1 MPDAYQD
8 GVFFH
13 KSTRILAMPDVRES
27 LIAFYKLLKE
37 TFPLEGMVMHHFLPS
52 SQSLLELHFIHDGG
66 IHFLGRFIPFPA
78 SRPCFLGPFR

>member
-13 KSTRILAMPDVRES
+13 KSARILAMPDVRES

-52 SQSLLELHFIHDGG
+52 SQSLPRAVHSV
-66 IHFLGRFIPFPA
+66 FPRA
-78 SRPCFLGPFR
+78 DHVS

>member
-37 TFPLEGMVMHHFLPS
+37 TFPLEGMVMNSIS
-52 SQSLLELHFIHDGG
+52 STTAASTSSGG
-66 IHFLGRFIPFPA
+66 SFRFPV
-78 SRPCFLGPFR
+78 SRPCSSGPFR

>member
-27 LIAFYKLLKE
+27 LIAFY
-37 TFPLEGMVMHHFLPS
+37 
-52 SQSLLELHFIHDGG
+52 
-66 IHFLGRFIPFPA
+66 
-78 SRPCFLGPFR
+78 

>member
-52 SQSLLELHFIHDGG
+52 
-66 IHFLGRFIPFPA
+66 
-78 SRPCFLGPFR
+78 